1 MNQKAET
8 RKEVGK
14 GEMVSS
20 RTRHSQFRNR
30 KVTLASGRGPHRAKE
45 WLSRHSSEQKSGP
58 IAEHQLLEEDIALS
72 GIALRPLKAACQSLW
87 YMYGAYM
94 EDTA

>member
-30 KVTLASGRGPHRAKE
+30 KATLASGRAPHLAME
-45 WLSRHSSEQKSGP
+45 WLSRHLSEQKSGP
-58 IAEHQLLEEDIALS
+58 NAEHQLLEEDDLEID
-72 GIALRPLKAACQSLW
+72 IALRPLKAACQSLG
-87 YMYGAYM
+87 YMWGAYM
-94 EDTA
+94 EDST